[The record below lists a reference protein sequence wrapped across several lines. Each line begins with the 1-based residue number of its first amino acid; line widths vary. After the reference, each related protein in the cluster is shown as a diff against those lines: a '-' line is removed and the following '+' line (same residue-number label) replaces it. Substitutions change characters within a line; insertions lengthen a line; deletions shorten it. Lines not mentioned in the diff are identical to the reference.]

1 RSICAAVKAHTL
13 EHLDAYVERFA
24 DALEAVG
31 GQVHFAADAA
41 EANAIVVRL
50 AQERGVRSVVKG
62 KSMGSEETG
71 LNAALS
77 AAGITPYETD
87 LGEYILQL
95 EDDVPSHIIGPA
107 IHKTREQ
114 ITALFH
120 ERLGT
125 PSDASVEALTA
136 AARAELRKRF
146 LEADMGITGANF
158 LVAESGG
165 VVLVENEGNIR
176 LS

>member
-1 RSICAAVKAHTL
+1 RAALADERLAVAMGRATTQFIAKRAAAVADFPDFERLRSICAAVKAHTL

-62 KSMGSEETG
+62 KSMVSEETG

-125 PSDASVEALTA
+125 P
-136 AARAELRKRF
+136 
-146 LEADMGITGANF
+146 
-158 LVAESGG
+158 
-165 VVLVENEGNIR
+165 
-176 LS
+176 